1 MAKKRKQTRSAVGSL
16 TPEQMKQFEF
26 QMKLQERALQM
37 AEAQADREQSNYA
50 TRIAEQ
56 RSNQQAQEGRAR
68 ENEERQAQFNAL
80 NQMAGIFSGQAADY
94 GKQFDDYG
102 GQVEGQ
108 RQSALAQLAESYGRG
123 QSGISDAERQLMES
137 LVAGQSYSD
146 VPLVELGQITNPL
159 LAGLAAEGASSAGV
173 EQQSAQDAQ
182 MAAQL
187 AAMTRGSMGQ
197 LNTGEANY
205 LNALRNAGAFSAA
218 QARQGLSSNQAMV
231 GQGIRSQYD
240 QLAQQ
245 IAQQRLEAVS
255 GAERQAA
262 ESRAQAQGYA
272 PIVSPAPMPTIP
284 EPAFDYAAE
293 LEKARAAALAQ
304 IRAALPRAGG
314 VGSGTTPPKSVTT
327 PKDNKKKKPPRVNTD
342 PFSGTSTI
350 TNQYT

>member
-1 MAKKRKQTRSAVGSL
+1 MAKKRKQTRAGVGSL
-16 TPEQMKQFEF
+16 TPEQQRQFELRLG
-26 QMKLQERALQM
+26 LQQRALEM
-37 AEAQADREQSNYA
+37 AEAQADREQQNYV

-56 RSNQQAQEGRAR
+56 RANQQAQEQQAR
-68 ENEERQAQFNAL
+68 ENQERQAQFDAL
-80 NQMAGIFSGQAADY
+80 NQVAGIYSGQAADY

-108 RQSALAQLAESYGRG
+108 RQAALAQLAEAYGRG
-123 QSGISDAERQLMES
+123 QTGISDAERQLMES

-146 VPLVELGQITNPL
+146 VPLVELGQIANPL
-159 LAGLAAEGASSAGV
+159 LGGLAAEGASSAGV
-173 EQQSAQDAQ
+173 QQQSAQDAQ

-205 LNALRNAGAFSAA
+205 LNALRNSGAFSAA

-255 GAERQAA
+255 NAERQAA

-272 PIVSPAPMPTIP
+272 PIVSPAPMPVVP
-284 EPAFDYAAE
+284 EPEFDYAAS
-293 LEKARAAALAQ
+293 LEKARQAALAQ
-304 IRAALPRAGG
+304 IRGALPKAGN
-314 VGSGTTPPKSVTT
+314 VGKGGKKGGKAGKTG
-327 PKDNKKKKPPRVNTD
+327 NKNNRPVDTD

-350 TNQYT
+350 TNQYL